1 MNRPFLFLAQILIA
15 LLLVSAGVGRAQ
27 DAPPAP
33 DSAAASQASPTVSQA
48 LLEQR
53 DRIAQ
58 IRQRSEQLGVRMGLS
73 YQDDAALLDTRTEL
87 DALSE
92 ELQSASSGFRPRL
105 ATINERLAEIGP
117 PQGENEPAALAQ
129 ERQDL
134 NTEKAEINALVGEV
148 TNLSSQIAAQMAE
161 TAAMRR
167 ALFSS
172 SLSRRYDISLGFS
185 TAVLQEFVAEN
196 RRLAYTVRS
205 WASYVV
211 EHKLT
216 RLLIATAL
224 SFAAAGVFLFGGRRI
239 LGHLIDADPAR
250 GTPSYLS
257 RLSVAFWST
266 VLPSAALAIFL
277 AATYVSYSYLDL
289 LRPDIARMMASLFT
303 VLAIVHFVYSLS
315 KALFSPDLPNW
326 RLLPIES
333 RPARTLFW
341 LTCLMALAT
350 GGDFAASKINEIMKS
365 PLSLTVVKSLLSTI
379 VVGLLIC
386 AIAMVR
392 PYVDE
397 KGEPKRWNPLFRVAL
412 FLLGGGTIIAALFG
426 YVGLARF
433 VSQQIVVTGAIL
445 VTMYLGYKSASA
457 ISEMGG
463 FIRSAWGRKLDERYA
478 FDEYTDDKLGLLFGF
493 LINTAVLIIGIPLIL
508 LQWGFRWGDI
518 ADGAYRFANEL
529 RIGSI
534 TISLVGI
541 LTGIVIFL
549 LGYFGTRFFQ
559 RWLDG
564 KVMARG
570 RLDPGL
576 RNSIGTA
583 VGYAGIALAGL
594 VGVSAAGIDLSNL
607 ALVAG
612 ALSLG
617 IGFGLQNIV
626 NNFVSGLILLA
637 ERPFKVGDWIV
648 ASGVE
653 GTVKKISVRA
663 TEVETFQRQTVI
675 VPNSLLINAS
685 VGNWT
690 HHNKLGRVE
699 IKVSA
704 AYDSDPRHVQKVLL
718 EIVRAQP
725 QALRN
730 PEPVAL
736 LLGFGTSGLEYELRA
751 FLADIT
757 NQSAFSNEVRYQIL
771 ERFKAEGIEMPYT
784 LPTGLLRAETAPPTP
799 K

>member
-1 MNRPFLFLAQILIA
+1 MTRPILVLAQILIA
-15 LLLVSAGVGRAQ
+15 LLLAFSGAGRAQ
-27 DAPPAP
+27 DVQPVAPGL
-33 DSAAASQASPTVSQA
+33 AAQESTSTSSQNF
-48 LLEQR
+48 LELR
-53 DRIAQ
+53 ERIAQ
-58 IRQRSEQLGVRMGLS
+58 LRQRSDQLGVRMGLS
-73 YQDDAALLDTRTEL
+73 YENDAVLLDTRTSL
-87 DALSE
+87 DALAG
-92 ELQSASSGFRPRL
+92 ELETISSDFRPRL
-105 ATINERLAEIGP
+105 TAINERLAEIGP
-117 PQGENEPAALAQ
+117 TQEGEPVALTQ
-129 ERQDL
+129 ERQGL
-134 NTEKAEINALVGEV
+134 NTEKAEINTLVGEV
-148 TNLSSQIAAQMAE
+148 NNLSSQISGQLAE

-167 ALFSS
+167 ALFSN
-172 SLSRRYDISLGFS
+172 SLSRRYDIGSGLS
-185 TAVLQEFVAEN
+185 PTVLRDLVTEN
-196 RRLAYTVRS
+196 RRLADTVRS
-205 WASYVV
+205 WIVYVV
-211 EHKLT
+211 EF
-216 RLLIATAL
+216 RLGGLLLATAL
-224 SFAAAGVFLFGGRRI
+224 SFAAAAVFLFGGRRV

-250 GTPSYLS
+250 QSPSYLS

-266 VLPSAALAIFL
+266 VLPASALAIFL
-277 AATYVSYSYLDL
+277 AATYVSYSYLGL
-289 LRPDIARMMASLFT
+289 LRPDIARMMVSLFT
-303 VLAIVHFVYSLS
+303 VLAIVYFVYSLS

-333 RPARTLFW
+333 GPARTLFW
-341 LTCLMALAT
+341 LTFMMAVAT

-365 PLSLTVVKSLLSTI
+365 PLSLTVVKSLVSTI
-379 VVGLLIC
+379 IVGLLIC
-386 AIAMVR
+386 AVALVR

-397 KGEPKRWNPLFRVAL
+397 KGEPKRWNPLFRAAL
-412 FLLGGGTIIAALFG
+412 WLLGGGTIIAALAG
-426 YVGLARF
+426 YIGFARF

-457 ISEMGG
+457 VSEMGG
-463 FIRSAWGRKLDERYA
+463 FIRSAWGKRLDARYG
-478 FDEYTDDKLGLLFGF
+478 FDEHTEDKLGLLFGF
-493 LINTAVLIIGIPLIL
+493 LVNAAVLIIGVPLIL
-508 LQWGFRWGDI
+508 LQWGFQWGDI
-518 ADGAYRFANEL
+518 ADGAYTFANEL
-529 RIGSI
+529 RVGSI

-549 LGYFGTRFFQ
+549 IGYFGTRLFQ

-594 VGVSAAGIDLSNL
+594 VGVSVAGIDLSNL

-685 VGNWT
+685 VANWT

-699 IKVSA
+699 IKVLA
-704 AYDSDPRHVQKVLL
+704 AYDSDPRHVQQVLL
-718 EIVRAQP
+718 EIVKAQP

-736 LLGFGTSGLEYELRA
+736 LLGYGTNGLEFEVRA
-751 FLADIT
+751 FLADVT
-757 NQSAFSNEVRYQIL
+757 NQSAFSNEVRFQIL

-784 LPTGLLRAETAPPTP
+784 LPTGMLRAAEPAQPEN
-799 K
+799 